1 MYCVADFCLIP
12 MGLSD
17 PSVAIYIAEC
27 QRVLKKSGLTYEMH
41 GYGTGLEGEWEQVM
55 NAIRDCHDAVH
66 KMGCPRIATDVRI
79 GTRTDREGASNAAKK
94 QRVVDILQKDESRP
108 A

>member
-1 MYCVADFCLIP
+1 

-66 KMGCPRIATDVRI
+66 KMGCPR
-79 GTRTDREGASNAAKK
+79 TDREGASNAAKK